1 MTLFLILIGLV
12 ILICVWL
19 NHVTNRI
26 GVPTLLA
33 FIVLGIIFGNNGLI
47 PIRLEDMDFA
57 VRMNRLGRSRGQK
70 WGTLKGKLITSSR
83 KFDQFG
89 DWYLI
94 KNRKITKR
102 IFTGRDREAAN
113 QFYYDAR

>member
-1 MTLFLILIGLV
+1 MIKNRAALSGGMFWFNKADYEAVGGFDEQLV
-12 ILICVWL
+12 S
-19 NHVTNRI
+19 
-26 GVPTLLA
+26 
-33 FIVLGIIFGNNGLI
+33 
-47 PIRLEDMDFA
+47 LEDMDFA